1 LQFKTQNLSIM
12 LKKAVFVLI
21 ITLLAYNTN
30 AQVVNVEKK
39 RKGDDDGFLG
49 KIGLGFQLLDNGSKV
64 MQFSNNIDL
73 QYKKG
78 AHLILLL
85 NDLNLMSVDNDNI
98 VNSGFQ
104 HLRYNYTVKDSSFLQ
119 IEAFGQSQY
128 NPIKLLTQRFVT
140 GLGPRF
146 RLLNSKKAKIY
157 IAAPAMPAM
166 YEYEKLSDSL
176 TTITRFVR
184 LDLYASISWDI
195 TETLTLKSITYYQPH
210 VSRFVDYRISSETNF
225 SFKIT
230 DKLAFNTGFEATYDS
245 EPPEDIQQLF
255 YYWRNKLTFSF

>member
-1 LQFKTQNLSIM
+1 M
-12 LKKAVFVLI
+12 LKKIIYILI
-21 ITLLAYNTN
+21 ISILYQNIN

-39 RKGDDDGFLG
+39 RKGDKEGFQG
-49 KIGLGFQLLDNGSKV
+49 KIGLGFQLLDNGKSV

-73 QYKKG
+73 QYRKG
-78 AHLILLL
+78 AHLFLLL
-85 NDLNLMSVDNDNI
+85 NDLNMMRVDDENI

-128 NPIKLLTQRFVT
+128 NPIKLLTQRFVL

-146 RLLNSKKAKIY
+146 RLLNQNNARVY
-157 IAAPAMPAM
+157 IASPIM

-176 TTITRFVR
+176 TTITRFIR
-184 LDLYASISWDI
+184 FDLYASIIWNI
-195 TETLTLKSITYYQPH
+195 TETLKIRSITYYQPRL
-210 VSRFVDYRISSETNF
+210 SRFEDYRISSETIF
-225 SFKIT
+225 SFKIS

-245 EPPEDIQQLF
+245 EPPEDIQKLF
-255 YYWRNKLTFSF
+255 YYWRNKLSFFF